1 MRVMGDRKISFS
13 SRRSLLESNEYLDV
27 YMRIVSLIH
36 ACDVC
41 GEHFPRF
48 FVLNRTVF
56 FPLLFLIIDRGRS
69 CNSRYCYRSSF
80 H

>member
-36 ACDVC
+36 SYV
-41 GEHFPRF
+41 
-48 FVLNRTVF
+48 V
-56 FPLLFLIIDRGRS
+56 I
-69 CNSRYCYRSSF
+69 
-80 H
+80 